1 MTYAINRVVV
11 IGSGTMGGGIAAQ
24 VANAGRPVYLLDIAP
39 NELTPEEEKRG
50 LKLDHPRVRNRI
62 VTAALDRLKK
72 AKPAAFFTPQA
83 AELVT
88 VGNLEDN
95 FAWVGEGDWI
105 VEAIV
110 ENLAAK
116 RELVARIE
124 QVRKPNSI
132 VSSNTSGL
140 PIGAITAAASADF
153 KAHFLGTHF
162 FNPPRYM
169 KLLEVIPTPE
179 TDPKITEFM
188 TAFGGRR
195 LGKGVVICKDTP
207 NFIGNR
213 FGSISGAT
221 TLSYVLEHNYTI
233 EEADAILGP
242 LIGRPRTGMFRLQ
255 DLVGLDVSSSVGE
268 NLYGLIEH
276 DESREVLR
284 NPKLRTLRVTQ
295 IERGRLGDKTGQGFY
310 QKPPKGATGEIL
322 SLDLETMEYRPRRE
336 PDIPAIAAAMKI
348 KPLNQRLAFVLAQ
361 DDKAGALAR
370 HAIYNSLAYAARRIP
385 EITDQIVNVDRA
397 VRWGFSHELGPFEMW
412 DALGVR
418 QTVAAMEANKIEVA
432 PWVKEM
438 LSAGHETFYRS
449 DNGRLS
455 YYDPARKTYVAEP
468 VDERKM
474 ELHGLK
480 ADGRVVRENKGAS
493 LIDLGDGVACLEF
506 HAKMNTLDADIRN
519 MLREA
524 VEEIETKDWTGM
536 VISNEA
542 ADFSVGANLAG
553 GDGRW
558 GAGGFAAIE
567 RSVKEMQDA
576 LMSVRFCSKPV
587 VTAPAGRT
595 LGGGAEVSMT
605 GARAVAAA
613 ETYMGLVEVGVG
625 LVPGAGG
632 CKELVR
638 RIVSPAMQ
646 ITGTD
651 PLPFLQQMLQTIGM
665 AKVSTSAAEA
675 RSFGFFD
682 LADQIVM
689 NRDHQIADAKGLVLE
704 LAAAGYTAPVRGKT
718 CYAAGRDALAA
729 LRAGLYLMQQGG
741 YMSEYDLHVSGK
753 VAYILCGGELSAG
766 QWVDEQY
773 FLDLEREAFVS
784 LCGESKTLE
793 RIKHMLETGKP
804 LRN

>member
-1 MTYAINRVVV
+1 MSYAINRVVV

-24 VANAGRPVYLLDIAP
+24 LANAGLPVYLLDIAP
-39 NELTPEEEKRG
+39 TELTPEEEKRG
-50 LKLDHPRVRNRI
+50 LKLDHSKVRNRI
-62 VTAALDRLKK
+62 VAAALDRLKK
-72 AKPAAFFTPQA
+72 SKPAAFFTSQTA
-83 AELVT
+83 HLVT
-88 VGNLEDN
+88 IGNLEDN

-110 ENLAAK
+110 ENLPAK

-140 PIGAITAAASADF
+140 PIGAIAAAASADF

-169 KLLEVIPTPE
+169 KLLEVIPTTE
-179 TDPKITEFM
+179 TDQKITEFI
-188 TAFGGRR
+188 TSFGERR

-221 TLSYVLEHNYTI
+221 TLSFILENNYTI

-255 DLVGLDVSSSVGE
+255 DLVGLDVSSGVGE

-284 NPKLRTLRVTQ
+284 NPKLRTLRLTQ

-310 QKPPKGATGEIL
+310 KKPPKGAKGDIL
-322 SLDLETMEYRPRRE
+322 TLDLETMEYRARKE
-336 PDIPAIAAAMKI
+336 PEIPSIVAAMKI
-348 KPLNQRLAFVLAQ
+348 KPLAQRLAFVLAQ

-370 HAIYNSLAYAARRIP
+370 HAIYNSLAYAARRVP
-385 EITDQIVNVDRA
+385 EITEQIVNVDRA

-412 DALGVR
+412 DALGVQ
-418 QTVAAMEANKIEVA
+418 QTAVAMEANKIEVA

-438 LSAGHETFYRS
+438 LAAGHETFHAS
-449 DNGRLS
+449 ENGRLS
-455 YYDPARKTYVAEP
+455 YYDPARKAYVAEP
-468 VDERKM
+468 VDERKIS
-474 ELHGLK
+474 LRGLK
-480 ADGRVVRENKGAS
+480 SAGHVVRENKGAS
-493 LIDLGDGVACLEF
+493 LIDLGDRVACLEF
-506 HAKMNTLDADIRN
+506 HTKLNTLDADIRKL
-519 MLREA
+519 LRES
-524 VEEIETKDWTGM
+524 VEEIETKDWAGM
-536 VISNEA
+536 VIGNEA
-542 ADFSVGANLAG
+542 ADFCVGANLAG
-553 GDGRW
+553 GL

-567 RSVKEMQDA
+567 RGVKEMQDA
-576 LMSVRFCSKPV
+576 LMSVRFCAKPV

-595 LGGGAEVSMT
+595 LGGGAEVSMS
-605 GARAVAAA
+605 GARTAAAA

-625 LVPGAGG
+625 LIPGAGG

-646 ITGTD
+646 GATTD
-651 PLPFLQQMLQTIGM
+651 ALPFLQQALQTIGM

-675 RSFGFFD
+675 RSFGF
-682 LADQIVM
+682 LTIADQIVM
-689 NRDHQIADAKGLVLE
+689 NRDYQIAEAKRLVLE
-704 LAAAGYTAPVRGKT
+704 LAEAGYAPPVRGKT

-729 LRAGLYLMQQGG
+729 LRAGLYVMQQGG

-753 VAYILCGGELSAG
+753 VAYILCGGDLSSG
-766 QWVDEQY
+766 QWVDEQF

-784 LCGESKTLE
+784 LCGEPKTLE
-793 RIKHMLETGKP
+793 RIKHMLETSKP

>member
-1 MTYAINRVVV
+1 MSYAINRVVV

-24 VANAGRPVYLLDIAP
+24 VANSGLPVYLIDIAP
-39 NELTPEEEKRG
+39 DELTPEEEKRG
-50 LKLDHPRVRNRI
+50 LKLDHSKVRNRI

-88 VGNLEDN
+88 IGNLEDN

-116 RELVARIE
+116 RELIARID

-140 PIGAITAAASADF
+140 PIGAIAAAASADF

-179 TDPKITEFM
+179 TDPKITEFI
-188 TAFGGRR
+188 TAFAERR

-221 TLSYVLEHNYTI
+221 TLGYILEHNYTI

-242 LIGRPRTGMFRLQ
+242 LVGRPRTGMFRLQ

-284 NPKLRTLRVTQ
+284 DSKLRTLRMTQ

-310 QKPPKGATGEIL
+310 QKPPKGAEGDIL
-322 SLDLETMEYRPRRE
+322 SLDLETMEYRSRRE
-336 PDIPAIAAAMKI
+336 PDLPSIAEAMKL
-348 KPLNQRLAFVLAQ
+348 KPLAKRLAFVLAQ
-361 DDKAGALAR
+361 NDKAGALAR
-370 HAIYNSLAYAARRIP
+370 HSIYNSLAYAARRVP

-412 DALGVR
+412 DALGVQ
-418 QTVAAMEANKIEVA
+418 QTVAAMEANNIEVA

-438 LSAGHETFYRS
+438 LAAGNETFYRS

-455 YYDPARKTYVAEP
+455 YYDPARKIYTAEP
-468 VDERKM
+468 VDERKI
-474 ELHGLK
+474 ELRGLK
-480 ADGRVVRENKGAS
+480 VAGRVVHENKGAS
-493 LIDLGDGVACLEF
+493 LIDLGDGVVCLEF
-506 HAKMNTLDADIRN
+506 HSKLNTLDADIRN

-524 VEEIETKDWTGM
+524 VEEIETKDWAGM
-536 VISNEA
+536 VIGNEA
-542 ADFSVGANLAG
+542 ADFCVGANLAG
-553 GDGRW
+553 GL
-558 GAGGFAAIE
+558 GGGDLAAIE

-576 LMSVRFCSKPV
+576 LMGVRFCSKPV

-595 LGGGAEVSMT
+595 LGGGAEVSMAGSRT
-605 GARAVAAA
+605 IAAA

-638 RIVSPAMQ
+638 RIISPAMQ

-651 PLPFLQQMLQTIGM
+651 PLPLLQQALQTIGM

-675 RSFGFFD
+675 RSFGF
-682 LADQIVM
+682 LSNTDQIVM
-689 NRDHQIADAKGLVLE
+689 NRDHQIAEAKRLVLE
-704 LAAAGYTAPVRGKT
+704 LAAFGYTRPARGKT
-718 CYAAGRDALAA
+718 CYAAGRDARAA
-729 LRAGLYLMQQGG
+729 LRAGLYVMQQGG
-741 YMSEYDLHVSGK
+741 YMSEYDLHVSNK

-766 QWVDEQY
+766 QWVDEQH

-784 LCGESKTLE
+784 LCGEPKTLE

>member
-1 MTYAINRVVV
+1 MSYAINRVVV

-24 VANAGRPVYLLDIAP
+24 VANAGIPVYLLDIAP
-39 NELTPEEEKRG
+39 QELTPEEEKRG
-50 LKLDHPRVRNRI
+50 VNLNHPQVRNRI
-62 VTAALDRLKK
+62 VNASLERLKK
-72 AKPAAFFTPQA
+72 SKPAAFFRPEA

-95 FAWVGEGDWI
+95 FEWVGEGDWI

-110 ENLAAK
+110 EQLQPK

-124 QVRKPNSI
+124 QVRKPHSI

-140 PIGAITAAASADF
+140 PIGAIAARTSPDF

-169 KLLEVIPTPE
+169 KLLEVIPTRETKPE
-179 TDPKITEFM
+179 VIEFM
-188 TAFGGRR
+188 TDFAERR
-195 LGKGVVICKDTP
+195 LGKSVVICKDTP
-207 NFIGNR
+207 NFIANR

-221 TLSYVLEHNYTI
+221 ALGYVLENKYTI

-242 LIGRPRTGMFRLQ
+242 LIGRPKTGLFRLQ
-255 DLVGLDVSSSVGE
+255 DLVGLDVSSSVGA
-268 NLYGLIEH
+268 NLYELIEH
-276 DESREVLR
+276 DESRFVLR
-284 NPKLRTLRVTQ
+284 NQNLGTLRTTQ
-295 IERGRLGDKTGQGFY
+295 MERGRLGDKTGQGFY
-310 QKPPKGATGEIL
+310 KKPPRGVKGDIL
-322 SLDLETMEYRPRRE
+322 TLDLETMEYRARRE
-336 PDIPAIAAAMKI
+336 PEIPSIREAMKI
-348 KPLNQRLAFVLAQ
+348 KPLGKRLEFVLGQ

-370 HAIYNSLAYAARRIP
+370 HVVYNTLAYAARRIP
-385 EITDQIVNVDRA
+385 EITDQIVNVDKA
-397 VRWGFSHELGPFEMW
+397 VRCGYAHELGPFELW

-418 QTVAAMEANKIEVA
+418 KIAEAMEANGIDVA
-432 PWVKEM
+432 KWVKEM
-438 LSAGHETFYRS
+438 LAAGHESFYRS
-449 DNGRLS
+449 TNGLLS
-455 YYDPARKTYVAEP
+455 YYDPARKTYTAEP
-468 VDERKM
+468 VDQREIS
-474 ELHGLK
+474 LHSLK
-480 ADGRVVRENKGAS
+480 AAGRVVRENKGAS

-506 HAKMNTLDADIRN
+506 HTKLNTLDEDIKN

-524 VEEIETKDWTGM
+524 VEEIETNDWAGM
-536 VISNEA
+536 VIGNEA
-542 ADFSVGANLAG
+542 ADFCVGANLAG
-553 GDGRW
+553 GL
-558 GAGGFAAIE
+558 GAGDFAAIE
-567 RSVKEMQDA
+567 NSVKEMQDA

-605 GARAVAAA
+605 GARTVAAA

-625 LVPGAGG
+625 LIPGAGG

-638 RIVSPAMQ
+638 RIVSPAMRL
-646 ITGTD
+646 TSAD
-651 PLPFLQQMLQTIGM
+651 PLPFLQQALQTIAT

-675 RSFGFFD
+675 RSFGFLTD
-682 LADQIVM
+682 ADQIVM
-689 NRDHQIADAKGLVLE
+689 NRDYHIAEARRLVLE
-704 LAAAGYTAPVRGKT
+704 LAAAGYSTPARGKT
-718 CYAAGRDALAA
+718 CYAAGRGALAA
-729 LRAGLYLMQQGG
+729 LRASLYIMQQGG

-753 VAYILCGGELSAG
+753 VAYILCGGDLSSG

-784 LCGESKTLE
+784 LCGEPKTIE

>member
-1 MTYAINRVVV
+1 MSYAINRVVV

-24 VANAGRPVYLLDIAP
+24 VANAGIPVYLLDIAP
-39 NELTPEEEKRG
+39 SALSPDEVKRG
-50 LKLDHPRVRNRI
+50 LKLDHPKVRNRI
-62 VTAALDRLKK
+62 VAAALDRLKK
-72 AKPAAFFTPQA
+72 LKPAAFFTSPA
-83 AELVT
+83 AELLT
-88 VGNLEDN
+88 IGNLTDN
-95 FAWVGEGDWI
+95 FAWVGEGDWM
-105 VEAIV
+105 VEAII
-110 ENLAAK
+110 EDLAAK

-124 QVRKPNSI
+124 QVRKPHSI
-132 VSSNTSGL
+132 VSTNTSGL
-140 PIGAITAAASADF
+140 PIGAIAAEASADF

-179 TDPKITEFM
+179 TDPEIIQFM
-188 TAFGGRR
+188 TTFGERR

-213 FGSISGAT
+213 FGSISGAM
-221 TLSYVLEHNYTI
+221 TLSYILEHNYTI

-284 NPKLRTLRVTQ
+284 NSKLRTLRTTQ

-310 QKPPKGATGEIL
+310 KRPPKGAKGDIL
-322 SLDLETMEYRPRRE
+322 TLDLETMEYRARRE
-336 PDIPAIAAAMKI
+336 PDIPSIAEAMKI
-348 KPLNQRLAFVLAQ
+348 KPLAKRIAFVLAR

-370 HAIYNSLAYAARRIP
+370 HAIYNALAYSARRVP

-418 QTVAAMEANKIEVA
+418 QTVAAMAANNIAVA
-432 PWVKEM
+432 PWVNEM
-438 LSAGHETFYRS
+438 LAGGNETFYRS

-455 YYDPARKTYVAEP
+455 YYDPERKTYTSEP
-468 VDERKM
+468 ADARKI
-474 ELHGLK
+474 ELHALK
-480 ADGRVVRENKGAS
+480 AAGRVVRENKGAS
-493 LIDLGDGVACLEF
+493 LIDLGDGVLCLEF
-506 HAKMNTLDADIRN
+506 HTKMNTLDADIRE

-524 VEEIETKDWTGM
+524 VEEVEAKDWTGL
-536 VISNEA
+536 VIGNEG
-542 ADFSVGANLAG
+542 ADFCVGANLAG
-553 GDGRW
+553 GL
-558 GAGGFAAIE
+558 GAGDFAAIE
-567 RSVKEMQDA
+567 RSVKGMQDA

-595 LGGGAEVSMT
+595 LGGGAEVSMA
-605 GARAVAAA
+605 GARTAAAA

-646 ITGTD
+646 LPGND
-651 PLPFLQQMLQTIGM
+651 VAPFLQQALQTIAM

-675 RSFGFFD
+675 RSFGFLTNSD
-682 LADQIVM
+682 HIVM
-689 NRDHQIADAKGLVLE
+689 NRDHQIAEARRQVLE
-704 LAAAGYTAPVRGKT
+704 LADGYTAPPKGKS
-718 CYAAGRDALAA
+718 CYAGGRDALAA
-729 LRAGLYLMQQGG
+729 LRAGLYVMQQGG
-741 YMSEYDLHVSGK
+741 YISEYDLHVSGK
-753 VAYILCGGELSAG
+753 VAYILCGGNLSSG
-766 QWVDEQY
+766 QWVDEQH

-784 LCGESKTLE
+784 LCGEPKTLA